1 MSAIYKILH
10 YIPGQGAR
18 QANVYGRRVFG
29 FRLAR
34 GPGSVQVRPAREA
47 EAVGASDAGR
57 VERKGLVGRGGERQE
72 GVSFQ
77 ELPHGEDRQP
87 SAVAGVLHRLTGLS
101 LIHI

>member
-1 MSAIYKILH
+1 MSAIYKTLH

-34 GPGSVQVRPAREA
+34 GPGSVQVSPAREA

-72 GVSFQ
+72 GAHV
-77 ELPHGEDRQP
+77 ELH
-87 SAVAGVLHRLTGLS
+87 AVAAQPASAAAGAPAVQKTT
-101 LIHI
+101 ITQK